1 MEHRSHIYGVLAEFP
16 TPHELI
22 HAVRKLARLVIAG
35 SKPYTPFPVEG
46 LSEAL
51 ALKRNKVPL
60 ITLIGGL
67 TGGLGGFFL
76 SVLGVRHR
84 LSVNIGGRP
93 LNSWPAFIP
102 VTFELTV
109 LGAALSAVFGMLA
122 LNGLP
127 RPHHPLFNVQRFVRH
142 ATSDRF
148 SCASKR
154 AIRNSICPNRPAFS
168 KGCTPRM
175 SARSKMISASRH
187 GNAFLCALVSA
198 LLLAGC
204 S

>member
-1 MEHRSHIYGVLAEFP
+1 MEHRSHIYGVVAEFK
-16 TPHELI
+16 TEHELV
-22 HAVRKLARLVIAG
+22 HAVEKTREAG
-35 SKPYTPFPVEG
+35 YRRIEAYTPFPVEG

-51 ALKRNKVPL
+51 ALKRNNVPL

-67 TGGLGGFFL
+67 TGGLGGFFFQYWVNVIAYPL
-76 SVLGVRHR
+76 
-84 LSVNIGGRP
+84 NIGGRP

-127 RPHHPLFNVQRFVRH
+127 RPHHPLFNVHRFVKH

-148 SCASKR
+148 
-154 AIRNSICPNRPAFS
+154 
-168 KGCTPRM
+168 
-175 SARSKMISASRH
+175 
-187 GNAFLCALVSA
+187 FLCIEARDPRFDRDKTRRFLESQQPRGIFDVPP
-198 LLLAGC
+198 
-204 S
+204 